1 MRMRIK
7 RNSLGVVLIALL
19 TMIIIGVITIAP
31 TCSNEFQLIGRLL
44 LAAAIVVTF
53 AFIRK
58 QVKKVRN
65 NKFK

>member
-1 MRMRIK
+1 MSTTIK

-19 TMIIIGVITIAP
+19 AMIIIGIITVAP
-31 TCSNEFQLIGRLL
+31 TCSNELQLIGRLL